1 MQFDWMVQG
10 EKIRDQNNKTVTDYA
25 ALLDQEK
32 ERIEAEEAAEAARAA
47 AAELAINSE
56 NDTNVTTNE
65 LSTGDDAVDGVGEAL
80 AAVENG
86 EANNNEQGFQITDE
100 DIDKLGELHGG
111 NEGIDDL
118 QNSLKTLLAEGKN
131 IGDLPEEHQIQI
143 KELLGLN
150 KDKALGGKSLDND
163 QASLR
168 NINDQINNGASA
180 SELFQQ
186 QLLEEA
192 QDLYGEAELISEETA
207 DDGTITKKFKATD
220 GTEFSLVEVNRDG
233 AQTMNLNLD
242 DGSLVSMNF
251 NENLSG
257 GVGIARYSAVDEE
270 SGGTDYTFV
279 NLDVQQ
285 EGRSRTTTD
294 ENGQALTVNNY
305 TQTNADG
312 SINNDVTSQFFADGT
327 NVTRWEDDE
336 GIGNLVIGN
345 KDFTASESYTSADNY
360 QTATINQFNVN
371 ENGEG
376 QWRNSIESPGMVG
389 PSLNVLNE
397 TESARRNQNL
407 ELARSG
413 GFEEAE
419 ITRVNEKITNLLG
432 VTGDISED
440 QSQQIQQDAIAAT
453 SNLAEKAKNGE
464 LTMTLEE
471 FIQGDSNNPVIMQQ
485 SAQYMAAL
493 EESLAADLTNQQNV
507 FQEMDTDLGR
517 ASAADLETQIETANR
532 LQNGY
537 QTMDEGLNSVVEDMQ
552 IDFGGIDEANAQAML
567 QDQVALKQHLQA
579 QLTVFH
585 EMDTDLGRAS
595 AVDIEVQLAISDKI
609 ISELA
614 RQFP

>member
-567 QDQVALKQHLQA
+567 QDQVALKQDLQA

-585 EMDTDLGRAS
+585 VMDTDLGRAS

>member
-567 QDQVALKQHLQA
+567 QDQVALKQDLQA
-579 QLTVFH
+579 QLTVFQG
-585 EMDTDLGRAS
+585 MDTDLGRAS

>member
-1 MQFDWMVQG
+1 M
-10 EKIRDQNNKTVTDYA
+10 
-25 ALLDQEK
+25 
-32 ERIEAEEAAEAARAA
+32 
-47 AAELAINSE
+47 
-56 NDTNVTTNE
+56 
-65 LSTGDDAVDGVGEAL
+65 
-80 AAVENG
+80 
-86 EANNNEQGFQITDE
+86 
-100 DIDKLGELHGG
+100 
-111 NEGIDDL
+111 
-118 QNSLKTLLAEGKN
+118 
-131 IGDLPEEHQIQI
+131 PEEHQIQI

-567 QDQVALKQHLQA
+567 QDQVALKQDLQA
-579 QLTVFH
+579 QLTVFQG
-585 EMDTDLGRAS
+585 MDTDLGRAS

>member
-552 IDFGGIDEANAQAML
+552 IDFGGIDEAYAQAML
-567 QDQVALKQHLQA
+567 QDQVALKQDLQA
-579 QLTVFH
+579 QLTVFQG
-585 EMDTDLGRAS
+585 MDTDLGRAS

>member
-567 QDQVALKQHLQA
+567 QDQVALKHD
-579 QLTVFH
+579 LTNQQNVFQ